1 MKKVNL
7 ITIAL
12 LLMATALSFGQNTE
26 KLVSQKTHVK
36 FFSSTPAEDIEA
48 NNYATVS
55 TMNKETGE
63 VVFSVPMQS
72 FEFKKALMQ
81 KHFNSDKF
89 LDTQTHPK
97 AKLKGKIINLDE
109 IDFSKDGSYD
119 ATVEGELTLH
129 GVTKAIKESGKIII
143 KGGNVT
149 AQSEF
154 NITLADYGIEFI
166 KGKPASNIA
175 KTVKVTVHA
184 EYQGQ

>member
-1 MKKVNL
+1 MKKVNF

-12 LLMATALSFGQNTE
+12 LLMATTISFGQNTE
-26 KLVSQKTHVK
+26 KLVSQKTHIK

-48 NNYATVS
+48 NNYATVG
-55 TMNKETGE
+55 TINKETGE

-72 FEFKKALMQ
+72 FEFDKRLMQ

-97 AKLKGKIINLDE
+97 AKLKGKIINSDE
-109 IDFSKDGSYD
+109 IDFSKDGSYN
-119 ATVEGELTLH
+119 AMVEGKLTIK
-129 GVTKAIKESGKIII
+129 GVTNTIKETGKIIV
-143 KGGNVT
+143 KGKNVT
-149 AQSEF
+149 AHSEF

-184 EYQGQ
+184 EF